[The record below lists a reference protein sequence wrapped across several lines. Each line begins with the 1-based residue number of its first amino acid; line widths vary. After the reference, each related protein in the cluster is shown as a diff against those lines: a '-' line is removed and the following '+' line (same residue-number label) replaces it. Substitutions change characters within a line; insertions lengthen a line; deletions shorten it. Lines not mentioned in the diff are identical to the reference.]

1 MQQIGQLINS
11 FATDHSEQVENALS
25 SFSADSQRASQQVA
39 AVSQLVHDTA
49 AASQKGLKVAQLAII
64 SRFVVEK
71 QCCDCEQQHPVE
83 YLNVNMG
90 IFCRK
95 QSGVALGLVSLG

>member
-49 AASQKGLKVAQLAII
+49 AASQKGLKVA
-64 SRFVVEK
+64 
-71 QCCDCEQQHPVE
+71 
-83 YLNVNMG
+83 
-90 IFCRK
+90 
-95 QSGVALGLVSLG
+95 